1 MNKFKV
7 WLCGKMSGLSFE
19 EMNTWRVNAKRLLRI
34 ASEDRIR
41 AINPVDFYNFEL
53 NPDTYTEKE
62 VKEFDLHLVKASDLI
77 LVNLNHPDSIG
88 TAIELYLAHDILDK
102 PVIGFGLNE
111 DNPCHPWMELC
122 LTKKCETLEESVDY
136 IVNYYLGNI

>member
-1 MNKFKV
+1 MSKFKV
-7 WLCGKMSGLSFE
+7 WLAGKMSGLSYE

-34 ASEDRIR
+34 TSEDKIR

-77 LVNLNHPDSIG
+77 LVNLEHPDSIG
-88 TAIELYLAHDILDK
+88 TAIELYLAHDILNK
-102 PVIGFGLNE
+102 PVIGFGLNK

-122 LTKKCETLEESVDY
+122 LTKECETLEESVDY